1 MNLKR
6 AGFAISSFILLAG
19 LGFFTPESSSDLKFS
34 QNYPAT
40 VCPTNQSEASS
51 VALLPKKGIKI
62 REITSGRNNF
72 RKSSQGSIPL
82 FASPLLVIGNPVT
95 SISLGTSAKNWTSA
109 SICTLGTGTSW
120 FLGAS
125 GDVTSRSR
133 LMLVNSGLSPST
145 VEVNIWSEQGAG
157 VTRNFTIG
165 ASSEKDIALASF
177 APGSKK
183 IGLKVVTLSGRVT
196 SFLFDSRKK
205 GLKYLGGDFV
215 PAIPEPAQ
223 SLVIP
228 AVLAVGL
235 KSQVAT
241 HYLRLLSPTTAEAT
255 VSVELVSSNGI
266 FTPIGF
272 DAIKVS
278 AGIVKEIQ
286 LVGDF
291 GKKPF
296 ALRIVSNQPVLASVY
311 TRAKVKTGSDFAWSG
326 STNPISDIS
335 FNLYGLEPTL
345 TLVGVIITAQITWV
359 DNQGRE
365 KKVDVSGE
373 DIYNW
378 KVPANTRT
386 IRIRASTYRG
396 SDFVYGGFTWSNES
410 GIAFLPLTTGST
422 LESSSRPISDVTVIS
437 KQGE

>member
-1 MNLKR
+1 MKLKR
-6 AGFAISSFILLAG
+6 SGAVIFLFILLAG
-19 LGFFTPESSSDLKFS
+19 LGFFMPESSPDTKFS

-40 VCPTNQSEASS
+40 VCPTHQSEASS
-51 VALLPKKGIKI
+51 IALLPKKGVKI
-62 REITSGRNNF
+62 REITAGRNDF
-72 RKSSQGSIPL
+72 RKSKQGSIPL
-82 FASPLLVIGNPVT
+82 LASPLLVIGNPVT
-95 SISLGTSAKNWTSA
+95 SISLETSAKNWTAA

-125 GDVTSRSR
+125 GEVTSRSR
-133 LMLVNSGLSPST
+133 LALINSGLSPSS
-145 VEVNIWSEQGAG
+145 VEVNIWSEKG
-157 VTRNFTIG
+157 VGVRRNFTIA
-165 ASSEKDIALASF
+165 ASSEKVITLASF
-177 APGSKK
+177 APGSKY

-196 SFLFDSRKK
+196 SFLFDSRKR
-205 GLKYLGGDFV
+205 GLKNLGGDFV
-215 PAIPEPAQ
+215 PSILEPAQ
-223 SLVIP
+223 SLTIP

-241 HYLRLLSPTTAEAT
+241 HYLRLLSPTSSDAT
-255 VSVELVSSNGI
+255 VSVELVSSVGI

-296 ALRIVSNQPVLASVY
+296 ALRIVANQPILASLY
-311 TRAKVKTGSDFAWSG
+311 TRAKVKTGSDFAWS
-326 STNPISDIS
+326 TPVNPIKDIS

-345 TLVGVIITAQITWV
+345 TLTGSIINAQIIWM
-359 DNQGRE
+359 DKEGRE
-365 KKVDVSGE
+365 KKTEVSEE

-386 IRIRASTYRG
+386 IRILASTNRG
-396 SDFVYGGFTWSNES
+396 SDSLYGGLTWSNEN
-410 GIAFLPLTTGST
+410 GIAFLPLTPGSN
-422 LESSSRPISDVTVIS
+422 LESSSKPISDVTVIS
-437 KQGE
+437 K